1 MKRQTVA
8 YGLVVAVMFG
18 IVGSVSAVD
27 QTPSVFARLD
37 RLEEDAMISRRDAE
51 SQDSENQ
58 VTDEAIRQ
66 TAAQKDVAARAAR
79 PIRRKVMG
87 TMTRWLEALTPA
99 TVDQEGSWRAK
110 DSERLL
116 MRAATRAISP
126 QLEDLHVLQRVD
138 EQASELQALVMNRAY
153 GTVVLAQ
160 HKASGELR
168 QTERDVVLKSAKTD
182 PRVREDLKKADE
194 NLHQAMS
201 TMLKYETDR
210 DFHRL
215 KGTLIP
221 PVPTAA
227 SFGFGVRPT
236 VAADVTVRHTGM
248 TYRIPTGTLVKSTA
262 DGMVIYAHTFEGYGQ
277 IVILDHGGG
286 YHSLY
291 AHLDRITVKAGQR
304 VDRQTE
310 LGLSGE
316 SGSLE
321 GPKLYF
327 ELRHQGRAIDPN
339 PWFISR

>member
-1 MKRQTVA
+1 MKRAGVGF
-8 YGLVVAVMFG
+8 GLVVVAMCVA
-18 IVGSVSAVD
+18 GSVSAVD

-37 RLEEDAMISRRDAE
+37 RLEEDAMLAARGA
-51 SQDSENQ
+51 ENQ
-58 VTDEAIRQ
+58 VSENAVMDEAIRQ
-66 TAAQKDVAARAAR
+66 TATQKDVAARAAR
-79 PIRRKVMG
+79 PIQRKVAA
-87 TMTRWLEALTPA
+87 TLTRWLEAVKPH
-99 TVDQEGSWRAK
+99 TVDQEGSWKSK
-110 DSERLL
+110 DTERLL
-116 MRAATRAISP
+116 LLSASRAIAP
-126 QLEDLHVLQRVD
+126 QLDDLHVLQRVD
-138 EQASELQALVMNRAY
+138 EQASELQSLVMNRAY
-153 GTVVLAQ
+153 GTVILAQ
-160 HKASGELR
+160 HKASSELR
-168 QTERDVVLKSAKTD
+168 KTERDVVLKSAKTD
-182 PRVREDLKKADE
+182 PGVRDDLRRADA
-194 NLHQAMS
+194 NLHTAMS

-221 PVPTAA
+221 PVSAAA

-248 TYRIPTGTLVKSTA
+248 TYRVPKGTSVKSAA

-291 AHLDRITVKAGQR
+291 AHLDRISVKAGQR
-304 VDRQTE
+304 VDRQFE
-310 LGLSGE
+310 LGVSGE

-327 ELRHQGRAIDPN
+327 ELRHLGQAIDPN